1 MRAGFLQFFV
11 LVIPALM
18 PSISA
23 QAACQLGAVAVLP
36 LKMEHGSAIFT
47 ADVNGKPAALIL
59 DTGAFGTII
68 KRSSAERLGV
78 SMSQMDVESSGVG
91 GNRHTFRGT
100 ARHMRV
106 GNLNADG
113 MILGGSDFLEETG
126 GSGPDGLFGM
136 NMMAAYD
143 IDLDFVGEHAILF
156 EADGE
161 CHKPAVAL
169 APPLYDVR
177 LVSIDNNRQADVDIT
192 VEGHPIRAEIDS
204 GAAHTVMFRDTAYRL
219 GIDMSGL
226 LAPDHHQAR
235 GIGPRTVASMTHV
248 FSSVQIGDLTI
259 RNMAIEIL
267 DQPVIQKKRLH
278 IGSLLADDTDGEGG
292 GEGMLI
298 GADFMQK
305 VHLWISH
312 SSQRLIMQ
320 YPPKPSI
327 LPQ

>member
-1 MRAGFLQFFV
+1 MRVGLLFV
-11 LVIPALM
+11 FGLALGSPAW
-18 PSISA
+18 
-23 QAACQLGAVAVLP
+23 AACQLGAVAVLP
-36 LKMEHGSAIFT
+36 VSLDHGQAMFT
-47 ADVNGKPAALIL
+47 AEVNGKPANLIL
-59 DTGAFGTII
+59 DTGAFATVL
-68 KRSSAERLGV
+68 RRRSAERLGV
-78 SMSQMDVESSGVG
+78 PMSQTDSDSFGVG
-91 GNRHTFRGT
+91 GTRHIYRGT

-113 MILGGSDFLEETG
+113 MVLGGSDFLDG
-126 GSGPDGLFGM
+126 WGDPGPDGLFGM

-143 IDLDFVGEHAILF
+143 VDLDFAGQHAILF

-177 LVSIDNNRQADVDIT
+177 LVPIDNNREADIDILVD
-192 VEGHPIRAEIDS
+192 GHPIRAEIDS
-204 GAAHTVMFRDTAYRL
+204 GATHTVMFRDVANRL
-219 GIDMSGL
+219 GVDISGL
-226 LAPDHHQAR
+226 HAPGHHEGR
-235 GIGPRTVASMTHV
+235 GIGPRTVASVTHV

-259 RNMAIEIL
+259 RNMAVEIV
-267 DQPVIQKKRLH
+267 DQPMVNKKRPP
-278 IGSLLADDTDGEGG
+278 IGSLLADEADGQEGS
-292 GEGMLI
+292 EGMLI

-320 YPPKPSI
+320 YPPKPSV